1 MNEPDR
7 AAFEELREMTRQFLE
22 ELTRN
27 TNPGVRNIV
36 INDAPSARLW

>member
-7 AAFEELREMTRQFLE
+7 ADFEELREMTRQFLE

-27 TNPGVRNIV
+27 TDPGVRNIV